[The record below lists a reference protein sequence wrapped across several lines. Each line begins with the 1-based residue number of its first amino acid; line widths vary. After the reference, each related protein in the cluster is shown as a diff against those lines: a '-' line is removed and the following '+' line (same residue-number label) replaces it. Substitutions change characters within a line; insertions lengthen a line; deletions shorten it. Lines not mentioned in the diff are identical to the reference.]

1 MLMAAICLPC
11 TAGFACGP
19 EFQRS
24 LLFDEEEFLS
34 LPAASFEQA
43 LKEIDLPKPGF
54 VRRLELPQ
62 GVDASECGA
71 AMADLGFAPRERSGP
86 LEWIAN
92 FRREFPGNSTA
103 AKLGSTPE
111 TLARAIRAIPIEFPA
126 EFRLYF
132 AGALAYYSEDFAGAR
147 QSWQELLA
155 LPENSRRQRS
165 VWAEFML
172 AKTAQDPQEAL
183 LGFRSVRALAE
194 SGFQDRLGLAFA
206 SLGEEARIELYRNQ
220 NISRAML
227 LYAERHASSPD
238 NETLASLRW
247 ASAVALGADEGARN
261 ALIGDL
267 LVRRIVTAYVLSGA
281 NQSSEQRRLIE
292 QGMAW
297 QDTVEK
303 SGLEVL
309 EDADRLAWAAYRG
322 GDFEGAARW
331 LEKVGQDS
339 PVSLWVGSKL
349 AARAGNL
356 ERARELLA
364 RIDTAQL
371 TGLTSAG
378 ETRVCDEIGAIEVS
392 QGDYSSALESFGK
405 GSSWRYAA
413 YVAESLMTVSELRAQ
428 VDRLEVPAPREA
440 SYDDSLAR
448 YFGNRNEAE
457 HAVDWLRLLR
467 DLLARRLARAS
478 DFQAAAAY
486 SGFPDHFRRLLD
498 ALAASKDQKSPRS
511 KRADALFSGACTLRR
526 HGLELLGT
534 ELEPDM
540 AINWGSFPGPPADAM
555 MARRAGFK
563 ILRPGPDEL
572 AREAKHRAVPDKR
585 FHYRHVAAEM
595 AWKAVDLLG
604 KTDPETR
611 AEYLY
616 AAGSWLKY
624 RDPEAAD
631 RFFKRLVR
639 TCRGT
644 ELAKEAERLGWF
656 PTSRSSSC
664 PI

>member
-1 MLMAAICLPC
+1 MAAICLPC
-11 TAGFACGP
+11 TAGFACFP
-19 EFQRS
+19 NFPQP

-43 LKEIDLPKPGF
+43 LQEIDLPKSAF
-54 VRRLELPQ
+54 ARSLQLPQ
-62 GVDASECGA
+62 GVDESECGA
-71 AMADLGFAPRERSGP
+71 AMAELGFAPRERSGP

-92 FRREFPGNSTA
+92 FRREFPGNMNA
-103 AKLGSTPE
+103 AKLGSSPE
-111 TLARAIRAIPIEFPA
+111 TLALAIRAIPMEFPA

-132 AGALAYYSEDFAGAR
+132 AGALAYYSQDLAGAR

-172 AKTAQDPQEAL
+172 AKTAEDPQEAL
-183 LGFRSVRALAE
+183 LRFRSVRALAE

-206 SLGEEARIELYRNQ
+206 SLGEEARIELFRNE
-220 NISRAML
+220 NISQAMR
-227 LYAERHASSPD
+227 LYAERHANSPGI
-238 NETLASLRW
+238 ETTSSLRW
-247 ASAVALGADEGARN
+247 AAAAALGADEGAR
-261 ALIGDL
+261 ATWISDR
-267 LVRRIVTAYVLSGA
+267 LVRKVVTAYVLSRA
-281 NQSSEQRRLIE
+281 NHPSGQRGLIE
-292 QGMAW
+292 QGRFW
-297 QDTVEK
+297 QETVEK
-303 SGLEVL
+303 SGLDVL
-309 EDADRLAWAAYRG
+309 EDADRLAFAAYRG

-339 PVSLWVGSKL
+339 PYSLWVGSKL

-356 ERARELLA
+356 DRAKELLA
-364 RIDTAQL
+364 RIDATRL
-371 TGLTSAG
+371 TGLMISG
-378 ETRVCDEIGAIEVS
+378 EGRICEEIGAIEVS
-392 QGDYSSALESFGK
+392 QGYYSAALESLER
-405 GSSWRYAA
+405 GSSWHTAA
-413 YVAESLMTVSELRAQ
+413 YVAESLMTVSELQAQ
-428 VDRLEVPAPREA
+428 VERLEVPTPREA

-448 YFGNRNEAE
+448 YFDNRSEAE
-457 HAVDWLRLLR
+457 HAVHWLRLLR

-478 DFQAAAAY
+478 DFQAAASY
-486 SGFPDHFRRLLD
+486 SEFPDRFRQLLD

-511 KRADALFSGACTLRR
+511 KRAEALFSGACTLRR

-534 ELEPDM
+534 ELAPDM
-540 AINWGSFPGPPADAM
+540 AIWGGGFPGAPAEAL
-555 MARRAGFK
+555 MARRAGFE

-585 FHYRHVAAEM
+585 FHYRYVAAEM
-595 AWKAVDLLG
+595 AWKAVDVLG

-616 AAGSWLKY
+616 AAGSWLKH

-631 RFFKRLVR
+631 RFYKRLVR

-644 ELAKEAERLGWF
+644 ELAKEAELRGWF
-656 PTSRSSSC
+656 PIEHAGRC
-664 PI
+664 QE